1 MNNGFAQILEVTV
14 DRRGNR
20 FQRVTLELYVLIEN
34 HSLYCEGRRTRLF
47 FAHHWRCPRPGRVV
61 SRINSVNG
69 SQPNILY
76 SVYLVVLIV
85 QALIVRRFGKH
96 DNGFEDEDPFE
107 FMMEKRSN
115 QVSEVLVLLLIV
127 YSGFVFL
134 RGRPVFASFCPSLQR
149 RIRKTD

>member
-1 MNNGFAQILEVTV
+1 M
-14 DRRGNR
+14 RGSKNEALFR
-20 FQRVTLELYVLIEN
+20 T
-34 HSLYCEGRRTRLF
+34 SLALPS
-47 FAHHWRCPRPGRVV
+47 PRKGY

-76 SVYLVVLIV
+76 SLYLVVLIV

-96 DNGFEDEDPFE
+96 DDGFEDQDPFE

-127 YSGFVFL
+127 YSGYVLFK
-134 RGRPVFASFCPSLQR
+134 RAPCFCLLLSVSPEAY
-149 RIRKTD
+149 TED